1 MAEPRSR
8 RTGEHNAEIVK
19 LLADAAQMRTRLA
32 ALESRVEKLEKELA
46 SARKGTVAGARAPV
60 VPPPLPRMSAAPP
73 LPKSTGRKSVVDISE
88 IAELV
93 DSLPPPTQ
101 PSRVPR
107 GR

>member
-19 LLADAAQMRTRLA
+19 LLADAAQMRARLA
-32 ALESRVEKLEKELA
+32 ALETRVEKLEKELA
-46 SARKGTVAGARAPV
+46 SARKAAPNAPKAPV
-60 VPPPLPRMSAAPP
+60 VPPP